1 MNSPTPVEELPSFIE
16 KNYNLAQPVH
26 SPWLKYI
33 IVGGVIMISFVIS
46 AVIIGKSQQKSIT
59 KNTEENEN

>member
-1 MNSPTPVEELPSFIE
+1 MISPMPVDEYPSFIE
-16 KNYNLAQPVH
+16 KNYNIAKPNH

-33 IVGGVIMISFVIS
+33 IVGGVIMMAFVIS

-59 KNTEENEN
+59 KKTEENEY